1 VVERFSCAPGP
12 AGWRYVATREDA
24 ASGEVLGRI
33 DLVLQASGTVR
44 LEVVGGA
51 WVLRGGVVGDEVL
64 WRRGADER
72 MERGHG
78 FTGASPSYAVVV
90 ARLGPGA
97 RRLVEVTEPVLAT
110 RVVEQVWT
118 RRDDGWQVDEPATGA
133 RSVLQLAGDVVL
145 AAPGMELLELD
156 GVPTLT
162 RP

>member
-1 VVERFSCAPGP
+1 
-12 AGWRYVATREDA
+12 
-24 ASGEVLGRI
+24 
-33 DLVLQASGTVR
+33 
-44 LEVVGGA
+44 
-51 WVLRGGVVGDEVL
+51 
-64 WRRGADER
+64 
-72 MERGHG
+72 
-78 FTGASPSYAVVV
+78 VVV